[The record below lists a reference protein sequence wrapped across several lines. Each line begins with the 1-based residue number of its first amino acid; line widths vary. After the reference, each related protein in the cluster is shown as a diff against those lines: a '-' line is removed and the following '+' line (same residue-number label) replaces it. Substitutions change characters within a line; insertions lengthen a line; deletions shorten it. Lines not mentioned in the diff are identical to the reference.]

1 MKRPSLNGSAVAIL
15 GLLAACASTQGSK
28 PGDGDGGAHTGS
40 GSGTSSGSGS
50 TSGSASGSGGSG
62 AGSSSGDSAGS
73 GSSSGNASGSG
84 SSSGL
89 GSGSASGSSSGAGS
103 GSPSGS
109 SGRSSG
115 QSSGTSAI
123 YDCNWGP
130 PAFTKLAP
138 STSPPGGLALTNVPQ
153 FVAFGFD
160 DDRYEDGMQ
169 WALDTI
175 KAKQNPAGRG
185 DHCTFDGTAARVS
198 FFITSKVGLT
208 SAALKA
214 LHARAYQDGN
224 EVANHTDTHADTLQA
239 NPDINVWLQ
248 EMAACNG
255 YLTGLGVPKN
265 AIIGF
270 RTPFLQYTS
279 ATFNAIA
286 QESFL
291 YDCSV
296 EHFLSPT
303 GEDWP
308 YTLDNGRSTNSYLRN
323 DDTGKHAG
331 MWELP
336 VHEFM
341 PPTGWVGVTGLD
353 WNIWCAR
360 KMTTTDALNLLKAS
374 LDIRFKGDMRGPAN
388 RAPLFVGGHTDLYSQ
403 NNPDAALCSNTYLER
418 RQVIEQFIDYALA
431 YDPSVRI
438 VPYGQIMRW
447 MQSPR
452 GLDGTLGR

>member
-1 MKRPSLNGSAVAIL
+1 
-15 GLLAACASTQGSK
+15 
-28 PGDGDGGAHTGS
+28 
-40 GSGTSSGSGS
+40 
-50 TSGSASGSGGSG
+50 
-62 AGSSSGDSAGS
+62 
-73 GSSSGNASGSG
+73 
-84 SSSGL
+84 
-89 GSGSASGSSSGAGS
+89 
-103 GSPSGS
+103 
-109 SGRSSG
+109 
-115 QSSGTSAI
+115 
-123 YDCNWGP
+123 
-130 PAFTKLAP
+130 
-138 STSPPGGLALTNVPQ
+138 VPQ

-175 KAKQNPAGRG
+175 KAKRNPAGRG
-185 DHCTFDGTAARVS
+185 DHCTFDGTQARVS
-198 FFITSKVGLT
+198 FFITSKVGAT
-208 SAALKA
+208 SAALQA

-239 NPDINVWLQ
+239 NTDINVWLH
-248 EMAACNG
+248 EMTTCNG
-255 YLTGLGVPKN
+255 YLSGLGVPKN

-270 RTPFLQYTS
+270 RTPFLQFTS

-286 QESFL
+286 QEGFL

-331 MWELP
+331 LWELP

-341 PPTGWVGVTGLD
+341 PATGWVGVTGLD

-360 KMTTTDALNLLKAS
+360 QMNTTDALNLLKAS
-374 LDIRFKGDMRGPAN
+374 LDIRFKGDMRAPAN

-403 NNPDAALCSNTYLER
+403 NNPDAVPCSNTYLER

-452 GLDGTLGR
+452 GLDGTMGR